1 MSQNKR
7 KLVEERFGWGK
18 VIGGLRQTVFR
29 GLQRVEQ
36 EFQLTM
42 AAGNLIRIRNLLGG
56 ACP

>member
-7 KLVEERFGWGK
+7 KLVEERFGWSK

-29 GLQRVEQ
+29 GRQRVEQ

-42 AAGNLIRIRNLLGG
+42 AACNLIRIRNLLGR